1 MRWNEDVTMKFVKA
15 YLKHQH
21 LWDTRHPLHKHKF
34 RRNKS
39 LQSVLDEFR
48 FLTGINIDSKEAKLK
63 IKSLR
68 STYKQEI
75 NKILN
80 RSMPEAPYTPSIKW
94 FDEWHRCFKNL
105 PTSRLRSSEIESTQ
119 EEWLEDS
126 NDEAQYEIEG
136 TYLSADESQ
145 FNTFAV
151 KSEFEA
157 DTIQN
162 DTDDDDNKEEQE
174 YQFTNKRMRYSSPAL
189 VYPESTVKH
198 RGSRTAVQ
206 DDEFEI
212 YGKYIAS
219 QLRKMDVQKALRL
232 QLEIQSLVSE
242 ARIAD
247 MTEN

>member
-1 MRWNEDVTMKFVKA
+1 MLVLLLIIELSAKAEIMRWNEDVTMKFVKA

-48 FLTGINIDSKEAKLK
+48 FLTGINIDTKEAKLK

-105 PTSRLRSSEIESTQ
+105 PTSRLRSSEVSAYIMYKITNV
-119 EEWLEDS
+119 L
-126 NDEAQYEIEG
+126 NDPFY
-136 TYLSADESQ
+136 
-145 FNTFAV
+145 
-151 KSEFEA
+151 
-157 DTIQN
+157 
-162 DTDDDDNKEEQE
+162 
-174 YQFTNKRMRYSSPAL
+174 
-189 VYPESTVKH
+189 
-198 RGSRTAVQ
+198 
-206 DDEFEI
+206 
-212 YGKYIAS
+212 
-219 QLRKMDVQKALRL
+219 
-232 QLEIQSLVSE
+232 
-242 ARIAD
+242 
-247 MTEN
+247 